1 MWVNVDSYENSKVL
15 IKFMCQAPANSRKNL
30 ANEQS
35 NHLSELSDARHD
47 FFRRSKDSRPR
58 EELCMLFIVV
68 VIKNVIFRIMNVLN
82 FALYI
87 GQGDRRFRR
96 ALMIE

>member
-1 MWVNVDSYENSKVL
+1 
-15 IKFMCQAPANSRKNL
+15 MCQAPTNSRRNL

-35 NHLSELSDARHD
+35 NHSSKLSDLRYD

-58 EELCMLFIVV
+58 KELCMLFIVV
-68 VIKNVIFRIMNVLN
+68 VIKNVIFRGMNLPS

-87 GQGDRRFRR
+87 GQYDSRFRR
-96 ALMIE
+96 TLIIE